1 MHNLRKTTSLVSGL
15 ATDCTAVAAA
25 DDDDDDDDDRSNLF
39 TTVVILKKNCYV
51 KVHNS
56 KEQPNKTKQVPP
68 DIANLV
74 PRPTAGR
81 CHLANLTA

>member
-39 TTVVILKKNCYV
+39 TTVVILKKTAMLKFTIV
-51 KVHNS
+51 KNS
-56 KEQPNKTKQVPP
+56 QIKQNKCRQT
-68 DIANLV
+68 
-74 PRPTAGR
+74 
-81 CHLANLTA
+81 